1 MRTHL
6 EQNWPNNMGCF
17 ARSDELNKIGTAW
30 DFLQEALKR

>member
-6 EQNWPNNMGCF
+6 EQNLPNMGCF
-17 ARSDELNKIGTAW
+17 ARSAELNQSGTAW